1 MVIVLPGYSRAR
13 LPSIWSGY
21 ALAGTPD
28 GGINR
33 REVVE
38 APNENRGEVE
48 DVLDDDAGCGTETE
62 TEGEVPNTAGRF
74 GREEGSVL

>member
-1 MVIVLPGYSRAR
+1 
-13 LPSIWSGY
+13 
-21 ALAGTPD
+21 
-28 GGINR
+28 
-33 REVVE
+33 VE